1 MSCQT
6 APVGLV
12 TTAIVGGRDGQRPLP
27 GGIEQALGREP
38 RLELLEAEGEVAEP
52 RRLQRLDVE
61 LERALRLEHVDP
73 AVGDDAQP
81 GLRLERRTAAGR
93 RGTRRTGAGC
103 ARP

>member
-1 MSCQT
+1 MSRQT

-12 TTAIVGGRDGQRPLP
+12 IDRDRARSRRQRPLA
-27 GGIEQALGREP
+27 GGVEQALGGQP
-38 RLELLEAEGEVAEP
+38 RLERLEPEREVAEP
-52 RRLQRLDVE
+52 RRLDRIDVE
-61 LERALRLEHVDP
+61 LQRALRLEQVDP

-81 GLRLERRTAAGR
+81 GLRPRSGPQRGR